1 MEIISTIFNQILY
14 KPLFNLLVILYNA
27 IPGHDFGIA
36 IILITLL
43 IRFVLFP
50 LSKKGI
56 KSRKSMETL
65 QPKIKE
71 LQKKYKDDKQEQ
83 SRKLMEV
90 YKKNKV
96 NPASGCLPLIVQLPI
111 LIALYRAFMGVT
123 DSGNLDL
130 LYSFVK
136 NPGFIDPSFLGI
148 IDLSKANVV
157 LAVLAGI
164 FQFIQSKLMFKSSSP
179 SKSTG
184 GNKMA
189 SMQKTMG
196 RQMTYFMPLITIFI
210 ALKLPAGL
218 PLYWAVSTLFGIGE
232 YWLVHR
238 DE

>member
-1 MEIISTIFNQILY
+1 MGIISTIFNQILY

-27 IPGHDFGIA
+27 IPGHDFGVA
-36 IILITLL
+36 IVLITLL

-56 KSRKSMETL
+56 KSRKSLETL

-71 LQKKYKDDKQEQ
+71 IQKKYKQDKQEQ
-83 SRKLMEV
+83 SRKMMEL
-90 YKKNKV
+90 YKENKI
-96 NPASGCLPLIVQLPI
+96 NPASGCLPLLVQLPI
-111 LIALYRAFMGVT
+111 LIALYRVFMNVT
-123 DSGNLDL
+123 DPGNMEL

-136 NPGFIDPSFLGI
+136 NPGFINPSFLGI

-157 LAVLAGI
+157 LAILAGI
-164 FQFIQSKLMFKSSSP
+164 FQFIQSKLMFKTKSSS
-179 SKSTG
+179 KSPD

-189 SMQKTMG
+189 NMQKTMG

-218 PLYWAVSTLFGIGE
+218 PLYWAASTLFGIGE